1 VVGTSLRIWPSI
13 WNNLREC
20 HRKEPS
26 LAAFVPSRCSDV
38 VQPQLKVQ
46 PGGSGDARWTP
57 SASSSETLH
66 HYPSRICAPSPI
78 LVQDPCSFPHLQPR
92 SVLLLQPRLDPLWRA
107 LGAENGL
114 FQQISSAKLL
124 RMEAYER
131 RCPSF
136 YEQSHR
142 QSLFLHSVRSR
153 IVWASCMCLDR

>member
-1 VVGTSLRIWPSI
+1 
-13 WNNLREC
+13 
-20 HRKEPS
+20 
-26 LAAFVPSRCSDV
+26 
-38 VQPQLKVQ
+38 
-46 PGGSGDARWTP
+46 
-57 SASSSETLH
+57 
-66 HYPSRICAPSPI
+66 
-78 LVQDPCSFPHLQPR
+78 
-92 SVLLLQPRLDPLWRA
+92 VLLLQPRLDPLWRA
-107 LGAENGL
+107 LGAANGL